1 MKILQEGFSALL
13 SLYNP
18 SHLFVSWGFGIAS
31 QMGHG
36 AHLWSLQSAATVG
49 ELDAGEACLLE
60 RQALHL
66 LVSLIFLFPSS
77 VAAAASHF
85 LPEMPLFGIP

>member
-18 SHLFVSWGFGIAS
+18 SHLFVRWGFCTAP
-31 QMGHG
+31 HG
-36 AHLWSLQSAATVG
+36 GTQSTPLEFAVSRCWV
-49 ELDAGEACLLE
+49 ELEVGEACLLE
-60 RQALHL
+60 CQALHL

-85 LPEMPLFGIP
+85 LPEMPLFGTP